1 VSTRP
6 AKAKPHVGQHADA
19 THVRKDFEEVAER
32 IFRDDSP
39 AEPLY
44 GSILADEPSD
54 NAA

>member
-1 VSTRP
+1 MATRTM
-6 AKAKPHVGQHADA
+6 KAKRNGEPADA

-44 GSILADEPSD
+44 GSILHDDPAD